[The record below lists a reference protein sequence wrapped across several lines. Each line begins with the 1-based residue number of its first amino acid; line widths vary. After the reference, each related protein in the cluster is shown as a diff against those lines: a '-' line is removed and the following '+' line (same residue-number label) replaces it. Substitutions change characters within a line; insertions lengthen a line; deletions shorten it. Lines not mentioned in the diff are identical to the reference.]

1 MKRRIWFLTFF
12 LLIVWA
18 CDDDSTSLEL
28 VEEEIIEEEEVEEI
42 DTTSASPIYLNFLA
56 LGDSYTIGQS
66 VPEGERWPNQLAD
79 ALNMSEY
86 DVTVYSPTI
95 IARTGWTT
103 QDLKSAI
110 ATENPPNTYNLV
122 SLLIGVNNQYRGY
135 PIEEYPSEFESL
147 LEIAIKKAG
156 GNSDHVIVLS
166 IPDYGYTPF
175 GESYQEVI
183 SEDIDEYNA
192 INKELS
198 EQYGIKYYDITP
210 ISRLGLQMPSLVASD
225 NLHPSAEQYSQWVDL
240 IMDDVERLIRP
251 YQ

>member
-1 MKRRIWFLTFF
+1 MNRRIWLLIFF

-18 CDDDSTSLEL
+18 CADDSASPGL
-28 VEEEIIEEEEVEEI
+28 VEEEIIEEEEIDEI

-66 VPEGERWPNQLAD
+66 VPEGERWPNQLAN

-110 ATENPPNTYNLV
+110 AAENPPNTYNLV

-147 LEIAIKKAG
+147 LQIAIDKAG
-156 GNSDHVIVLS
+156 GNSDNVIVLS

-210 ISRLGLQMPSLVASD
+210 ISRLGLQIPSLVASD

-240 IMDDVERLIRP
+240 IMDDVERLISP
-251 YQ
+251 YR